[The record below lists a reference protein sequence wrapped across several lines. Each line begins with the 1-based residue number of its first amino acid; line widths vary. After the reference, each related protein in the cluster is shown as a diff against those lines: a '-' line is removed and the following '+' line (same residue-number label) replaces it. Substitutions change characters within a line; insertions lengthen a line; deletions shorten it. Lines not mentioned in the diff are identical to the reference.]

1 MIINKYATFTESQ
14 DVYQKKMNEKLEEGV
29 VFTTEEFIQ
38 KLKMVGNEQRVLYR
52 EAMPEEDSLVIL
64 HDEIDFKTETD
75 LNNFLVKKNQETTK
89 EIHAFI
95 VDNSRFK
102 NRTREIRE
110 IEDILKLDWKNVES
124 VEGFYNN
131 ISFLKKDRRET
142 LNIVR
147 ETESSNTFLFWAD
160 SPEGEKFYNDNY
172 NKIAS
177 AIKEQQVKPWLNYEY
192 RIEKK

>member
-1 MIINKYATFTESQ
+1 MKKN
-14 DVYQKKMNEKLEEGV
+14 VYIEEVIEQKRITDKKKSGV
-29 VFTTEEFIQ
+29 LAYWSKVDNQ
-38 KLKMVGNEQRVLYR
+38 
-52 EAMPEEDSLVIL
+52 
-64 HDEIDFKTETD
+64 
-75 LNNFLVKKNQETTK
+75 FLVNY
-89 EIHAFI
+89 
-95 VDNSRFK
+95 V
-102 NRTREIRE
+102 
-110 IEDILKLDWKNVES
+110 
-124 VEGFYNN
+124 N

>member
-1 MIINKYATFTESQ
+1 MKKN
-14 DVYQKKMNEKLEEGV
+14 VYIEEVIEQKRIADKKKSGV
-29 VFTTEEFIQ
+29 LAYWSKVDNQ
-38 KLKMVGNEQRVLYR
+38 
-52 EAMPEEDSLVIL
+52 
-64 HDEIDFKTETD
+64 
-75 LNNFLVKKNQETTK
+75 FLVNY
-89 EIHAFI
+89 
-95 VDNSRFK
+95 V
-102 NRTREIRE
+102 
-110 IEDILKLDWKNVES
+110 
-124 VEGFYNN
+124 N